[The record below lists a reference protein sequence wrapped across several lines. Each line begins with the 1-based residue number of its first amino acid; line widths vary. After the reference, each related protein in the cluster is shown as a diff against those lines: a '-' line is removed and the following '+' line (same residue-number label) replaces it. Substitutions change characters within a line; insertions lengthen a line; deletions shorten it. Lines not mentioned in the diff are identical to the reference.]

1 LPVATFTT
9 GALLPGCK
17 KNNSLAGNCS
27 IAKYTVSFRNNG
39 SSAGP
44 ATIMYDQEGRVTK
57 LSHAQ
62 LTDRLEFDYSGAKV
76 LQDRHAAHAKNAHHY
91 DKSALIIIL

>member
-1 LPVATFTT
+1 VTYHFIKFLNTGFIRKLFSVSLPVATFTT

-17 KNNSLAGNCS
+17 KNNSLAGNYS
-27 IAKYTVSFRNNG
+27 IAKYTVSFRNSG

-62 LTDRLEFDYSGAKV
+62 QTYRVEFDHSSG
-76 LQDRHAAHAKNAHHY
+76 Q
-91 DKSALIIIL
+91 